1 MTVVE
6 MNKLIGT
13 RGFVEVGNNTLAM
26 RVEVVDV
33 RQSYGYTQV
42 EVVPTDGTGSAWM
55 ALASV
60 RFEGE

>member
-13 RGFVEVGNNTLAM
+13 RGVVEVGNDTLAM
-26 RVEVVDV
+26 KVEVVGV

-42 EVVPTDGTGSAWM
+42 QVKPISGRGYGWM
-55 ALASV
+55 ALVYV

>member
-13 RGFVEVGNNTLAM
+13 RGFVSIGNNTLAM

-42 EVVPTDGTGSAWM
+42 QVKPISGRGYGWM